1 MERKLLNGNQAAA
14 LAVKLARAQVVCAY
28 PITPQTSLVESIA
41 EMCAQGNFPGE
52 FVNVES
58 EYSAL
63 AYIIGAAYAGARA
76 FTATSSQGL
85 AYMHELLH
93 WAAGARLPIVMVNAS
108 RALGAPWSLE
118 PDQLDSLAQ
127 RDTGWLQFYCAD
139 VQEILDTVIFSFRLV
154 EETGIPC
161 MVVYDGFVL
170 SHTHEAVELPGQ
182 DQVDAFLP
190 APPDKAALRTDRPQN
205 IQAVTDYRY
214 VSRVFQR
221 RHRDMLKIPGL
232 AQALMQE
239 YAALMGRSYPLVET
253 YQMKEASTVIVAAG
267 SAAQTVKSALP
278 VLVDRQGSIQDGKK
292 GLLRIRLFRP
302 LPGEEI
308 VSHLAQPQIKKV
320 VVIDRDL
327 SAGTGGIFAQELR
340 AVLQGS
346 PFQGE
351 IFELNLA
358 GGVDLTPG
366 LLQRGLA
373 ATLARSGG
381 GNGQRSGEGIGYGGN
396 GRGLK
401 GEKIIWGVDL
411 Q

>member
-1 MERKLLNGNQAAA
+1 MEMESKLLNGNEAAA

-41 EMCAQGNFPGE
+41 GMCAQGDFPGE

-63 AYIIGAAYAGARA
+63 AYIIGASYAGARA

-127 RDTGWLQFYCAD
+127 RDTGWMQFYCAD

-170 SHTHEAVELPGQ
+170 SHTHEVVKLPGQ
-182 DQVDAFLP
+182 EQVDAFLP

-214 VSRVFQR
+214 VSRVLQR
-221 RHRDMLKIPGL
+221 RHRDMLKVPALIREL
-232 AQALMQE
+232 AQE
-239 YAALMGRSYPLVET
+239 YADILGRSYPLVET
-253 YQMKEASTVIVAAG
+253 YQWEKTLQEETRRKEAGRETAETVIVAAG

-278 VLVDRQGSIQDGKK
+278 SLSGHGQDEKI
-292 GLLRIRLFRP
+292 GLLRLRLFRP
-302 LPGEEI
+302 LPREEI
-308 VSHLAQPQIKKV
+308 ASLLAQPQIEKV
-320 VVIDRDL
+320 VVIDRNL

-346 PFQGE
+346 SFQGK
-351 IFELNLA
+351 IYELNLA
-358 GGVDLTPG
+358 GGVDLTPN
-366 LLQRGLA
+366 LLRRGLA
-373 ATLARSGG
+373 ALDRDGDDGG
-381 GNGQRSGEGIGYGGN
+381 GG
-396 GRGLK
+396 
-401 GEKIIWGVDL
+401 IIWGVDL

>member
-1 MERKLLNGNQAAA
+1 MKSKLLNGNEAAA

-41 EMCAQGNFPGE
+41 GMCARGDFPGE

-63 AYIIGAAYAGARA
+63 AYTIGASYAGARA

-139 VQEILDTVIFSFRLV
+139 VQEILDTIIFSFRLV

-170 SHTHEAVELPGQ
+170 SHTHEVVELPGQ
-182 DQVDAFLP
+182 EQADAFLP
-190 APPDKAALRTDRPQN
+190 APPGRTALRTDRPQN

-214 VSRVFQR
+214 VSRVLQR
-221 RHRDMLKIPGL
+221 RHRDMLKVPALIQSL
-232 AQALMQE
+232 AQE
-239 YAALMGRSYPLVET
+239 YADIFGRNYPLVET
-253 YQMKEASTVIVAAG
+253 YRWEGAKWEETEAVIVAVG

-278 VLVDRQGSIQDGKK
+278 SFSGQGDKM

-302 LPGEEI
+302 LPKKEI
-308 VSHLAQPQIKKV
+308 ISLLAQPRIKKV
-320 VVIDRDL
+320 VIIDRDL

-346 PFQGE
+346 PFQGD
-351 IFELNLA
+351 IYELNLA
-358 GGVDLTPG
+358 GGVDLTPN
-366 LLQRGLA
+366 LLHRGLA
-373 ATLARSGG
+373 ALDRGGDDDGSG
-381 GNGQRSGEGIGYGGN
+381 
-396 GRGLK
+396 
-401 GEKIIWGVDL
+401 IIWGVDL